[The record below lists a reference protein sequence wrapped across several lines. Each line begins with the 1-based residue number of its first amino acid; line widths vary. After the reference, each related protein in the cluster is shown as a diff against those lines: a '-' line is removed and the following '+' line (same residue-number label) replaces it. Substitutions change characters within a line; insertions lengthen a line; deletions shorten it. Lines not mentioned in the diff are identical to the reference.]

1 MPAPSLT
8 LAPRARRALVLLPA
22 IGAAAIAAVPAA
34 ALMLLTEENP
44 PFNFTDKGKLQGSAA
59 EIVRDMAARAGV
71 SATFE
76 VLPWD
81 KAYVRAQG
89 QKDACLFATARLE
102 NRERLFMWVGP
113 IATSPWA
120 VYGKSDFGLPIR
132 SVKDLAPYK
141 IGTVLRDAK
150 NEFLRENAVNDLRAV
165 RADVQNPPR
174 LLLPR
179 EHPDHIDLW
188 ITDLHAGREAARAA
202 NVTGIKVVFIA
213 NEQPLYLACNP
224 QTDRKIVKALADAL
238 EGMRGDG
245 ALTRINA
252 EYDKRFPR

>member
-1 MPAPSLT
+1 MPHPLPTLT
-8 LAPRARRALVLLPA
+8 AGAGRALALLA
-22 IGAAAIAAVPAA
+22 AFAAAAIAAMPVA

-44 PFNFTDKGKLQGSAA
+44 PFSFTDKGKLQGSVA
-59 EIVRDMAARAGV
+59 EIVRDMVARAGV

-89 QKDACLFATARLE
+89 QKNACLFATARLE
-102 NRERLFMWVGP
+102 NRERLFLWVGP

-120 VYGKSDFGLPIR
+120 VFGKSDFGLPIR
-132 SVKDLAPYK
+132 SVKDLAPYR
-141 IGTVLRDAK
+141 IGTVQRDAK
-150 NEFLRENAVNDLRAV
+150 SEFLRENAVNDLSAV
-165 RADVQNPPR
+165 RVDAQNPPR

-188 ITDLHAGREAARAA
+188 IADLHAGREAARTA
-202 NVTGIKVVFIA
+202 NVTDIKIVFIA

-224 QTDRKIVKALADAL
+224 QTDRKVVKALADAL
-238 EGMRGDG
+238 DGMRADG
-245 ALTRINA
+245 SLGRINA

>member
-1 MPAPSLT
+1 MPPPLPT
-8 LAPRARRALVLLPA
+8 LAARAKRALALLTA
-22 IGAAAIAAVPAA
+22 LAASAIAAMPAA

-44 PFNFTDKGKLQGSAA
+44 PFSFTDKGKLQGSAA

-71 SATFE
+71 PATFE

-102 NRERLFMWVGP
+102 NRERLFLWVGP
-113 IATSPWA
+113 VATSPWA
-120 VYGKSDFGLPIR
+120 VYGKSDFALPIR
-132 SVKDLAPYK
+132 SVKDLAPFK
-141 IGTVLRDAK
+141 IGTMQRDAK

-165 RADVQNPPR
+165 RADAQNPPR

-179 EHPDHIDLW
+179 DHPDHIDLW
-188 ITDLHAGREAARAA
+188 ITDLYAGREAAKTA
-202 NVTGIKVVFIA
+202 NVAGIKVVFIA

-224 QTDRKIVKALADAL
+224 QTDRKVVKALADAL
-238 EGMRGDG
+238 DGMKADG
-245 ALTRINA
+245 ALGRINA

>member
-8 LAPRARRALVLLPA
+8 LVAHAKRALVLLTA
-22 IGAAAIAAVPAA
+22 IVAAAIAAMPAA

-44 PFNFTDKGKLQGSAA
+44 PFSFTDKGKLQGSAT
-59 EIVRDMAARAGV
+59 EVVRGMVARAGV
-71 SATFE
+71 PASFE

-102 NRERLFMWVGP
+102 NRERLFLWVGP
-113 IATSPWA
+113 IATSLWA

-132 SVKDLAPYK
+132 GVKDLAPYK
-141 IGTVLRDAK
+141 IGTVVRDAK
-150 NEFLRENAVNDLRAV
+150 NEFLRENAVNELRAV
-165 RADVQNPPR
+165 REDAQNPPR

-179 EHPDHIDLW
+179 DHPDHIDLW
-188 ITDLHAGREAARAA
+188 ITDLHAGRETARTA
-202 NVTGIKVVFIA
+202 NVTGIKVVFVA
-213 NEQPLYLACNP
+213 NELPLYLACNP

-238 EGMRGDG
+238 EGMRADG
-245 ALTRINA
+245 ALARINA